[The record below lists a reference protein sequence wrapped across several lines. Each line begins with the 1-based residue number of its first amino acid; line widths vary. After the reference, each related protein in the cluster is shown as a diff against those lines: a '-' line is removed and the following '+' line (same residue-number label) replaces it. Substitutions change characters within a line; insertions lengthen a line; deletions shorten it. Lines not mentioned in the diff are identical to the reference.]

1 MSVTKLPS
9 KIIPIS
15 KAEALFSDVHEDK
28 STGGNYMGNHSDEEY
43 VKRHEL
49 QAAEQRLAAKIE
61 ISEVKLSGKIDT
73 STTKIDSQSK
83 LLYWIMGIISA
94 GIIVPL
100 IAAVIKILFSK

>member
-1 MSVTKLPS
+1 MDSR
-9 KIIPIS
+9 
-15 KAEALFSDVHEDK
+15 
-28 STGGNYMGNHSDEEY
+28 SDEEF

-49 QAAEQRLAAKIE
+49 QAAEQRLTAKIE

-73 STTKIDSQSK
+73 LTTKIDSQNK

-100 IAAVIKILFSK
+100 IAAVIKLLFGK